1 MFYKREAIKA
11 SLFLWF
17 LEKSKEQIMI
27 CLSWLHKLGL
37 LSCASESAY
46 YMYMMKSN
54 INMKKQA
61 KEIGF
66 KSL

>member
-1 MFYKREAIKA
+1 
-11 SLFLWF
+11 
-17 LEKSKEQIMI
+17 MI
-27 CLSWLHKLGL
+27 CLSWLHKLRL
-37 LSCASESAY
+37 QSCASESAY
-46 YMYMMKSN
+46 YMHMMKSN